1 MELSI
6 LSCSLS
12 VVRLEPGDPIPEWVF
27 QSPFFSITR
36 TGDELSIFCETE
48 FIADGVEAIHG
59 WRAFRVTGQLDLELP
74 GILASLAMP
83 LASKQIS
90 IFSISTHDT
99 DYMVLREQ
107 SLQDAVDVL
116 ERAGHVFI

>member
-6 LSCSLS
+6 LPCPLS
-12 VVRLEPGDPIPEWVF
+12 VVRLDPAEPIPAWALR
-27 QSPFFSITR
+27 SPFFSITR
-36 TGDELSIFCETE
+36 TDDELSIFCQTK
-48 FIADGVEAIHG
+48 FIADGVASNDG
-59 WRAFRVTGQLDLELP
+59 WRAFRVSGQIDLELT
-74 GILASLAMP
+74 GILAALSMP

-99 DYMVLREQ
+99 DYMVLREPF
-107 SLQDAVDVL
+107 LQDAMDVL

>member
-6 LSCSLS
+6 LSCPLS
-12 VVRLEPGDPIPEWVF
+12 VVRMEPGDPIPTWALE
-27 QSPFFSITR
+27 SPFFSITR
-36 TGDELSIFCETE
+36 TEDELSIFCQTD
-48 FIADGVEAIHG
+48 FIPDDVDAIPG
-59 WRAFRVTGQLDLELP
+59 WRAFRVFGQIDLELP
-74 GILASLAMP
+74 GILAALSMP

-107 SLQDAVDVL
+107 SLPDAIDVL
-116 ERAGHVFI
+116 ERSGHTFV